1 MSESQASHDQSR
13 GRSTAQSIKTY
24 CLMCSVR
31 CPVECHVENGRLVE
45 VVPDSEHPLGGIS
58 CIKAKAAPEFVA
70 DPERLRYPMKRTNP
84 KTASDP
90 GWERISWDEALNAVA
105 QNLLS
110 ARENHGSE
118 SVVFYR
124 PAPGGSGASD
134 YHLWLM
140 RLAHA
145 FGSPNIAMT
154 THVCNWHRDE
164 GSAFTYGVGMPQ
176 PDYEHAGCVLLWG
189 TNPHSTHPRH
199 ARDIDTAVERG
210 AKLVV
215 IDPRRQARARRAH

>member
-1 MSESQASHDQSR
+1 ME
-13 GRSTAQSIKTY
+13 AQSIKTY

-31 CPVECHVENGRLVE
+31 CPVECHVEDGRLVE
-45 VVPDSEHPLGGIS
+45 VVPDTEHPLGGTM
-58 CIKAKAAPEFVA
+58 CVKAGAAPEFVA

-84 KTASDP
+84 KNATDP
-90 GWERISWDEALNAVA
+90 GWERISWDEALDAVA
-105 QNLLS
+105 QKLLE
-110 ARENHGSE
+110 ARENCGAE

-164 GSAFTYGVGMPQ
+164 GSAFT
-176 PDYEHAGCVLLWG
+176 
-189 TNPHSTHPRH
+189 
-199 ARDIDTAVERG
+199 
-210 AKLVV
+210 
-215 IDPRRQARARRAH
+215 